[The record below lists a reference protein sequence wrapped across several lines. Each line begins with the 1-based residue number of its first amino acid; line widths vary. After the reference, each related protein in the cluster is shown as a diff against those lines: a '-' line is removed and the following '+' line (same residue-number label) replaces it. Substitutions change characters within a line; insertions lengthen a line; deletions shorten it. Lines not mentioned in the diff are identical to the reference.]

1 MRFNVREI
9 DSRYDFEITG
19 MSYIGNP
26 LDGTCLFLG
35 AKIAGMLVN
44 LKNHRDCLV
53 FIDASVPVPE
63 EYREKN
69 CFVLA
74 ENPQKEYGLFS
85 LKMQKMEEK
94 EQEGWQYRITPEG
107 YTVGEN
113 VVIGE
118 DARIEPG
125 CLIDHNVQI
134 GRNAQIGFGS
144 VIRNADIGDDFICH
158 EYSVIGTESFNLGE
172 AEGYSYRIPSFGK
185 IRIGNHVDLGARVII
200 ERGFNSETVI
210 GNNSK
215 IDSDVN
221 IGHDVILKEN
231 VKITC
236 GACLAGRVVVCEGA
250 YIGMNATV
258 RQRIIIGSK
267 ATVGMGASVLM
278 NVRDGETVVGNPAK
292 KMKI

>member
-1 MRFNVREI
+1 MRFNVKEI

-19 MSYIGNP
+19 MSYIGDP
-26 LDGTCLFLG
+26 VDGTCLFIG
-35 AKIAGMLVN
+35 AKIARMLVN
-44 LKNHRDCLV
+44 LKDYAGCLV
-53 FIDASVPVPE
+53 FIDASIPVPE
-63 EYREKN
+63 EYRERN
-69 CFVLA
+69 CFVPA

-85 LKMQKMEEK
+85 LKMRKMEE
-94 EQEGWQYRITPEG
+94 EERAGWRYRTMPEG

-118 DARIEPG
+118 GARIDPG

-144 VIRNADIGDDFICH
+144 VIRNAEIGEDFTCH

-185 IRIGNHVDLGARVII
+185 VRIGDHVDLGARVII
-200 ERGFNSETVI
+200 ERGFNSDTVI

-221 IGHDVILKEN
+221 IGHDVILEEN

-236 GACLAGRVVVCEGA
+236 GACLAGRVVVRKGA

-258 RQRIIIGSK
+258 RQRIVIGSK

-278 NVRDGETVVGNPAK
+278 NVRDGVTVLGNPAK
-292 KMKI
+292 KLKI